1 MCKFCRSAERLFYW
15 REPGSH
21 PLTRNKANMP
31 RSFARSDC
39 RFSTVAGAGIFP
51 MLLLVMAMLST
62 ASWGQGPALTT
73 VAEVRYTDVGWGADN
88 NRNLVGRFTTSSF
101 SLTRYARSQNYFLRS
116 YDSSVPPKYS
126 RYSAALHV
134 DYPL

>member
-1 MCKFCRSAERLFYW
+1 MCKFCRSFERLFYW
-15 REPGSH
+15 RKPGSH
-21 PLTRNKANMP
+21 PLTRNKSNMP
-31 RSFARSDC
+31 RSFTWSNS
-39 RFSTVAGAGIFP
+39 RFPRVVGAKLFTF
-51 MLLLVMAMLST
+51 LLLTLSLST
-62 ASWGQGPALTT
+62 ALWGQGPALTT

-88 NRNLVGRFTTSSF
+88 NRNLVGRLTSSSF

>member
-1 MCKFCRSAERLFYW
+1 MCKSCRSSERLFYW
-15 REPGSH
+15 RKPGSH
-21 PLTRNKANMP
+21 PLMRNKSNMP
-31 RSFARSDC
+31 RSSTRTDP
-39 RFSTVAGAGIFP
+39 RFPGMRGTKVFTF
-51 MLLLVMAMLST
+51 LLVTLTLST
-62 ASWGQGPALTT
+62 ALWGQGPALTT

-88 NRNLVGRFTTSSF
+88 NRNLVGRFTSSSF

-116 YDSSVPPKYS
+116 YDGSVPPKYS